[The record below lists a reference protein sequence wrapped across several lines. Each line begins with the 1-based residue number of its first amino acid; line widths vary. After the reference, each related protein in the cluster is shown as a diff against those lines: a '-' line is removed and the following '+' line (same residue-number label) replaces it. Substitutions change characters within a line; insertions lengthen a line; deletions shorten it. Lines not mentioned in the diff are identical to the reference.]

1 MIVKLQSFQRFV
13 SSSILAP
20 RVRDVDQEGSAGPAQ
35 LAGAAVRVL
44 LGVVHLLSQRV
55 VDLVLVGGLKP

>member
-1 MIVKLQSFQRFV
+1 MIVKRQSSRRYV